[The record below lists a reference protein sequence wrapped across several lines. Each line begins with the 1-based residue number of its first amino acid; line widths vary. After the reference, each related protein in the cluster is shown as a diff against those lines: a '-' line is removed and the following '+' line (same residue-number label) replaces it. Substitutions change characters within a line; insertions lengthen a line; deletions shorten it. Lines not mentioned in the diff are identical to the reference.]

1 MTASFIDAFFAH
13 RVWQDVGLI
22 YQQFAWYQWAGLALA
37 GFGLG
42 MVVAHQL
49 WHFPAVNAKTHPHS
63 SEPDS
68 RPSPLIRIEPV
79 LSALSGEG
87 APNQRARRE
96 ARPEPVMMI
105 TPDSKRPFGTGE
117 KTDDDRSGPVPVQRI
132 AYIMDVSHS
141 LSEKQFRLCKEELIH
156 ALEQLPDSFYYQ
168 VIFFSGP
175 TWFAHQK
182 MIEGGA
188 QGEAV
193 TFEDEGSRFRWKYE
207 FGGYR
212 YSAGNHK
219 LPEGEWRAAQST
231 HIAESLRHIQS
242 VTKSYGTTWHLPFML
257 AMNLDPCPDHIY
269 FLTDGLTAHQNLVAE
284 GIVDMVKRRGGQTT
298 IHTNALMI
306 PAATTPLRYIAE
318 KTGGEYSLVKFEAA

>member
-1 MTASFIDAFFAH
+1 MDASIIEAPFAH
-13 RVWQDVGLI
+13 RVFHDMGLI
-22 YQQFAWYQWAGLALA
+22 FQQYAWYQWTILIIG

-42 MVVAHQL
+42 LLVARQL
-49 WHFPAVNAKTHPHS
+49 WYIPVGDMIEERRPEGMDS
-63 SEPDS
+63 S
-68 RPSPLIRIEPV
+68 PSPLITVEPI
-79 LSALSGEG
+79 LTALLGET
-87 APNQRARRE
+87 AAEPRSQRE
-96 ARPEPVMMI
+96 TSPEPVMTI

-117 KTDDDRSGPVPVQRI
+117 RDDDGESGAPSVQRI

-141 LSEKQFRLCKEELIH
+141 LSEKQFQLCKEELNH
-156 ALEQLPDSFYYQ
+156 ALEQLPASFYYQ

-175 TWFAHQK
+175 TWFAHQA

-188 QGEAV
+188 QGEPV
-193 TFEDEGSRFRWKYE
+193 TFEDNGSLFSWKYE

-212 YSAGNHK
+212 YSAGNHN
-219 LPEGEWRAAQST
+219 LPRGEWRPARSANIAASLQ
-231 HIAESLRHIQS
+231 HIDS
-242 VTKSYGTTWHLPFML
+242 VDKSYGTTWHLPFML

-284 GIVDMVKRRGGQTT
+284 GIVDMVKRRGGHTR